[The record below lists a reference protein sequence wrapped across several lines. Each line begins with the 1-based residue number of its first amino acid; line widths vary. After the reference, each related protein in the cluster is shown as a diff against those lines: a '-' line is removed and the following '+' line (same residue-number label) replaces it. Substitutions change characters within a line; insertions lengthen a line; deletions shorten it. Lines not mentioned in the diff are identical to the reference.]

1 MLSVLAIFMMALP
14 VLAAA
19 VPSSSDDLEIK
30 KMLKR
35 CAEEQARLSVP
46 EK

>member
-1 MLSVLAIFMMALP
+1 MLIALVIFMVALP
-14 VLAAA
+14 VLALAMPA
-19 VPSSSDDLEIK
+19 NSSNLEIR

-35 CAEEQARLSVP
+35 CAEEQARLSGL